1 MSADESGCLIGR
13 THHFPVRV
21 YFADTDAAGL
31 VYHATYFVFAERA
44 RTEMMRLAGFD
55 HGDLHKRLGMLLGV
69 RSCQAEYLRP
79 ARLDDL
85 LEIRTTIEELAG
97 ASLRL
102 RQEVWRGED
111 EIARVAIRLAC
122 IGADGRPSRIPDQ
135 VRETIQDYLTAEAI

>member
-102 RQEVWRGED
+102 RQEVWPGLHRRRWPAFAHSRPGARNNSRLSHRGGD
-111 EIARVAIRLAC
+111 LKKW
-122 IGADGRPSRIPDQ
+122 
-135 VRETIQDYLTAEAI
+135 T